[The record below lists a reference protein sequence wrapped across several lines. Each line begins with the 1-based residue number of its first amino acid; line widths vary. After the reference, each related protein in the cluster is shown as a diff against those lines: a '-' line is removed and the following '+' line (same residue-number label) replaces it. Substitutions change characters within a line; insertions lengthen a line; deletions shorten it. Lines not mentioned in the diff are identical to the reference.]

1 MIPVTRGCGQAT
13 GWQGLQ
19 VSADPYKFQDAV
31 LVGTRESY
39 YGECRFQIELGT
51 PDYVKLDRSFL
62 RGLVGKFNPSKG
74 DLVFSK
80 TGELLGVMANGSYCM
95 MLRNFEAAGVIKLG
109 QNPSPTYQLVAI
121 SALHDGL

>member
-1 MIPVTRGCGQAT
+1 
-13 GWQGLQ
+13 
-19 VSADPYKFQDAV
+19 
-31 LVGTRESY
+31 
-39 YGECRFQIELGT
+39 
-51 PDYVKLDRSFL
+51 VKLDRSFL

-109 QNPSPTYQLVAI
+109 PDIRAQHTGSLLSQLYTMV
-121 SALHDGL
+121 SELPPKLQ